1 MQGVVT
7 ERRDAILR
15 IVLCNANGLQQTYDT
30 VVDTGYNG
38 WLTLSS
44 ELISSLGFR
53 WQRFGRALLAD
64 GSESVFNVYE
74 GTIIWDGQ
82 RLNVDIV
89 ELDADALVGMSL
101 MYGYGLVLPVLSG
114 ATFLIRKIDWLM
126 AASPDRYSQ
135 NLRTKPEAVR

>member
-114 ATFLIRKIDWLM
+114 ATFFF
-126 AASPDRYSQ
+126 S
-135 NLRTKPEAVR
+135 